1 LLSNQLNGWLSK
13 INKDFDIG
21 INYQPGSNLTEDE
34 IEVALET
41 QLFNDRLSIDGNFG
55 VRGTSSQQNT
65 SSVVGDINVEYK
77 MTNDGR
83 FRVRAFNRTND
94 ISFLEDNAPYTQGVG
109 VFYRKEFEKFRNLFK
124 SDKEKKKK
132 ERRNKSKVNDTAIK
146 ESAIRED
153 DE

>member
-1 LLSNQLNGWLSK
+1 
-13 INKDFDIG
+13 
-21 INYQPGSNLTEDE
+21 
-34 IEVALET
+34 
-41 QLFNDRLSIDGNFG
+41 

-132 ERRNKSKVNDTAIK
+132 ERRDKSRVNDTAIK

-153 DE
+153 EE